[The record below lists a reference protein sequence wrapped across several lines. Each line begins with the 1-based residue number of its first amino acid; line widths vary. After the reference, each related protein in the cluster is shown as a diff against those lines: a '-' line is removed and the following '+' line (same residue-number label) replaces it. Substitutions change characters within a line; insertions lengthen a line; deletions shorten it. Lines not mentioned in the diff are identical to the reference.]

1 MSLAISSLP
10 TKGDDMKTRALLI
23 SVCLSFSLCAC
34 QQGGLDRA
42 RSSGSTTSQ
51 SASPGSLSNGKAEQ
65 ALNKWL
71 QSINSSGSIRV
82 IGIQE
87 SGPNN
92 ARANIQFS
100 NFRYSTRDF
109 GNVVQQE
116 WSGGGLASFI
126 KYNDGRWILSNV
138 YTSQGVQT
146 RWWEGINQAV
156 E

>member
-1 MSLAISSLP
+1 
-10 TKGDDMKTRALLI
+10 MKTRALVMI
-23 SVCLSFSLCAC
+23 SICLSFSLCAC
-34 QQGGLDRA
+34 QRGSLD
-42 RSSGSTTSQ
+42 SSSSESTTSQ
-51 SASPGSLSNGKAEQ
+51 SSRPGSLSNSKAEQ
-65 ALNKWL
+65 ALNKWI

-82 IGIQE
+82 VGIQE

-100 NFRYSTRDF
+100 NFRYSTKDF

-138 YTSQGVQT
+138 YTSQGVQS

>member
-1 MSLAISSLP
+1 
-10 TKGDDMKTRALLI
+10 MKTRALVMI
-23 SVCLSFSLCAC
+23 SICLSFSLCAC
-34 QQGGLDRA
+34 QRGSLDSS
-42 RSSGSTTSQ
+42 RSESTTSQ
-51 SASPGSLSNGKAEQ
+51 SSRPGSLSNSKAEQ
-65 ALNKWL
+65 ALNKWI

-82 IGIQE
+82 VGIQE

-100 NFRYSTRDF
+100 NFRYSTKDF

-138 YTSQGVQT
+138 YTSQGVQS